1 MSRHLNEKEHNARLE
16 LYKQG
21 LSDSEIGEKLFL
33 NRTTVQQ
40 WRKANS
46 LKANYK
52 VGFEK
57 VNKFQLNRISK
68 EDYEK
73 RMELYEAGLVD
84 SEIAKRVC
92 VGKQAIFA
100 WRKKN
105 GLKPNVKKNKSEE
118 AKKAKEE
125 YGK

>member
-1 MSRHLNEKEHNARLE
+1 MSRQLNEKEHNVRFE

-40 WRKANS
+40 WRKANG
-46 LKANYK
+46 LKPNYK
-52 VGFEK
+52 VGFDK
-57 VNKFQLNRISK
+57 VNKLHLNRIPK
-68 EDYEK
+68 EEHEK
-73 RMELYEAGLVD
+73 RMELYEAGLID

-105 GLKPNVKKNKSEE
+105 GLKPNFKKKNEE
-118 AKKAKEE
+118 TCI
-125 YGK
+125 GSL